1 MKKSKLVL
9 LMLVP
14 FLASCTKTSEL
25 YDNYAFNSPNFMKNY
40 FSEQNGTRDLEAAST
55 TEYNL
60 LPGIDFDSS
69 NSLVHVRSE
78 DNVEKYP
85 WSNPL
90 ELDKEWGRHNNLT
103 TIDNSFAYGYLSK
116 LYDGRVR
123 CEGKYQLSRV
133 QIDKN
138 GYGTFFPKMLANYK
152 YFAFSLRG
160 ATDYENTMKNPSPLS
175 GKVIIDVQ
183 INFFRHITNSNQ
195 YNVVKFNM
203 KDVEIPCDNG
213 GDTNLVTLYLADDF
227 IDDGVLKRSYRY
239 DLTDVVA
246 MNMSYTLKTT
256 REDLSDDASVE
267 KDHHFAV
274 MLYEV
279 MFPRSNWR

>member
-25 YDNYAFNSPNFMKNY
+25 YDNYAFNSSDFMKNY

-60 LPGIDFDSS
+60 LPGIGFDSS

-85 WSNPL
+85 WSSPL

-133 QIDKN
+133 HIDKN

-175 GKVIIDVQ
+175 GKVIIDIQ